1 MHQIFQILLNKKKI
15 FFILFLLIIKNFN
28 VYSIEVKSII
38 AINNNLITNLD
49 LEKEFILISIIE
61 KKQFN
66 FNNSKDQIIER
77 LIKYK
82 IKELEVMDENIKSSD
97 LLIKK
102 EVDQIVNAIE
112 FDKLNINNQ
121 NQEILKKRLLTL
133 KTVDQK
139 WNNLIIKKFYNNL
152 SINID
157 EINDKIK
164 DKNVSKETLDKII
177 IVEKT
182 KKINSFSET
191 YYNEI
196 KRKYYIKKF

>member
-38 AINNNLITNLD
+38 AINNSLITNLD

-139 WNNLIIKKFYNNL
+139 WNNLIIKKFYNKL

-177 IVEKT
+177 IIEKT